1 MGKSGYSPGDVY
13 KRQVQTSRKPPQ
25 STGNVIFRCF
35 QKHPRYDGIQKSLH
49 TDSGEDQPGIRA
61 VSYTHLKLI
70 YGRDVIKNTTGVK
83 KMIAEHQ
90 SYIDF
95 LKNKDAEG
103 LKKAL
108 SENLGERIQ
117 GIDVYKRQVLHS
129 AP

>member
-1 MGKSGYSPGDVY
+1 M
-13 KRQVQTSRKPPQ
+13 
-25 STGNVIFRCF
+25 IE
-35 QKHPRYDGIQKSLH
+35 SLWD
-49 TDSGEDQPGIRA
+49 TLSFF
-61 VSYTHLKLI
+61 KLI

-108 SENLGERIQ
+108 SENLGERLSHDLPVISRH
-117 GIDVYKRQVLHS
+117 KTLTSLFFCRQDLDRDIEQNII
-129 AP
+129 

>member
-1 MGKSGYSPGDVY
+1 MHCS
-13 KRQVQTSRKPPQ
+13 RQ
-25 STGNVIFRCF
+25 G
-35 QKHPRYDGIQKSLH
+35 
-49 TDSGEDQPGIRA
+49 
-61 VSYTHLKLI
+61 
-70 YGRDVIKNTTGVK
+70 DVIKNTTGVK

-117 GIDVYKRQVLHS
+117 GIYQETDYYTL
-129 AP
+129 